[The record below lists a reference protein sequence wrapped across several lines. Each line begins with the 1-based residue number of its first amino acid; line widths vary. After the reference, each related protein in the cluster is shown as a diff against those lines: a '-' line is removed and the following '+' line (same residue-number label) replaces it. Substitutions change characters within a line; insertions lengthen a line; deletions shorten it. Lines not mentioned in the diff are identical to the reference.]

1 MNGYATRIPVII
13 RPDYVVSFERYN
25 DMTWIHCHVN
35 KWTSHVRRHLSQDFE
50 SLVYLHDDPIYA
62 IHENGDTKH
71 EKFLALFK
79 FQYLQPVLGQDNIE
93 RHVYL
98 RSK

>member
-1 MNGYATRIPVII
+1 MGYAQRVPVII
-13 RPDYVVSFERYN
+13 KPDYVVSFERYN
-25 DMTWIHCHVN
+25 DMTWIHCQVT
-35 KWTSHVRRHLSQDFE
+35 KWTSHVRRNLSKDFE

-62 IHENGDTKH
+62 IHEIGDSKH

-79 FQYLQPVLGQDNIE
+79 FQYLQPIMGEDGIE

-98 RSK
+98 RS